1 MIEIKD
7 LCLAYTK
14 DYLTLCDINLEIK
27 DGSKVT
33 IFGEKD
39 SGKSSLMRVLAGIIK
54 HTSGSV
60 LINKI
65 PIEKIDFKNDISL
78 GFLPTQPVFMENK
91 TVLQNLQYVLK
102 IRKVVKELANIK
114 IENAIKTYDLE
125 TIANMKLKDLQ
136 YFDRVRVALARF
148 QLRPLDVLLIDDVF
162 ERLGESDRKVVVK
175 HINNLIK
182 ANQCSCII
190 TISDRSLFSLV
201 GGKQVVID
209 NGSLVN

>member
-27 DGSKVT
+27 DGAKVT
-33 IFGEKD
+33 IFGEKE
-39 SGKSSLMRVLAGIIK
+39 SGKSSLMRVLAGIVK
-54 HTSGSV
+54 PTSGSV
-60 LINKI
+60 IINKI
-65 PIEKIDFKNDISL
+65 PIDKINFKSDVSL

-125 TIANMKLKDLQ
+125 TISNMKMKDLQ
-136 YFDRVRVALARF
+136 YYDRVRVALARF
-148 QLRPLDVLLIDDVF
+148 QLRPLDVLLVDDVF
-162 ERLGESDRKVVVK
+162 ARLGDSDRKVVVK

>member
-162 ERLGESDRKVVVK
+162 ERLGESDRKVVIK

>member
-14 DYLTLCDINLEIK
+14 DYLTLCDINLVIK
-27 DGSKVT
+27 DGQKVT
-33 IFGEKD
+33 ICGEKE
-39 SGKSSLMRVLAGIIK
+39 SGKSSLLRVIAGIVK
-54 HTSGSV
+54 STSGNV
-60 LINKI
+60 YINKI
-65 PIEKIDFKNDISL
+65 PVDKIDFKKDISL
-78 GFLPTQPVFMENK
+78 GFLPSQPVFMENK

-114 IENAIKTYDLE
+114 IENAIKTYDLQ
-125 TIANMKLKDLQ
+125 TIANMKMKDLQ

-148 QLRPLDVLLIDDVF
+148 QLRPIEVLIVDDVF
-162 ERLGESDRKVVVK
+162 SRLGESDQKIVVK

-190 TISDRSLFSLV
+190 AVEDKAMFSV
-201 GGKQVVID
+201 IGGKQVVIE

>member
-27 DGSKVT
+27 DGQKVT
-33 IFGEKD
+33 ICGEKE
-39 SGKSSLMRVLAGIIK
+39 SGKSSLLRVIAGIVK
-54 HTSGSV
+54 PTSGNV
-60 LINKI
+60 YINKI
-65 PIEKIDFKNDISL
+65 PVDKIDFKKDVSL
-78 GFLPTQPVFMENK
+78 GFLPSQPVFMENK

-114 IENAIKTYDLE
+114 IENAIKTYDLQ
-125 TIANMKLKDLQ
+125 TIANMKMKDLQ
-136 YFDRVRVALARF
+136 YFDRVKVALARF
-148 QLRPLDVLLIDDVF
+148 QLRPIEVLIVDDVF
-162 ERLGESDRKVVVK
+162 SRLGESDQKIVVK

-182 ANQCSCII
+182 ANQCSCLIAVEDK
-190 TISDRSLFSLV
+190 SMFSVV